1 MPRGMLLFDQPSIV
15 RPIRAA
21 MHTSR
26 EAKIGK
32 LEVPILVYQYII
44 RLDVSARTDA
54 DPINVDAM

>member
-1 MPRGMLLFDQPSIV
+1 
-15 RPIRAA
+15 
-21 MHTSR
+21 MHTGR

-54 DPINVDAM
+54 DPINVGAM